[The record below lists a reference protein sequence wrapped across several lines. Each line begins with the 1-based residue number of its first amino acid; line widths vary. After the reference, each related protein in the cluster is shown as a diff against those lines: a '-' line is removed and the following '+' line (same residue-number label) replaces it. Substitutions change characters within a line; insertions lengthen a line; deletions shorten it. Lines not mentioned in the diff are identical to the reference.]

1 MALSPL
7 QHSARHPYRNDIMN
21 FKRSRKNSSVYS
33 NRLPIEILQ
42 LTQEQTK
49 RISFKIGDMGQEVE
63 LDEIKKRKLFSYAEE
78 EKELRTI
85 DMENELINDII
96 SIDHIE
102 GLLM

>member
-1 MALSPL
+1 
-7 QHSARHPYRNDIMN
+7 
-21 FKRSRKNSSVYS
+21 
-33 NRLPIEILQ
+33 
-42 LTQEQTK
+42 
-49 RISFKIGDMGQEVE
+49 MGQEVE